1 MSKFSA
7 FLLYSLCRLISYIL
21 KMPWSLSQ
29 FLRRYVTR
37 RRNKQ
42 IRLITK
48 DGHCN
53 IKHGKMKYSTCFA
66 YMHDIW
72 STCVQIRWYS
82 LTFFYVASFIFSW
95 FIFTL
100 IWYWVGRNNGDL
112 WWQNQTANHSACVLN
127 LYDLKTAYL
136 FSVETQLTIGFGYRV
151 ITPYCPSAI
160 AVFMVQ
166 VLAGIVIA
174 CFWCGV
180 LIAKISLPKKV
191 AKAVTFSETAVICFK
206 QDTLSLQICVANI
219 RKSLLLGS
227 QIYGK
232 LIRTRVTPEGKTFI
246 MEQVNIDFLVDA
258 GKDNLFFVCP
268 LTLYHVIDK
277 ASPFYQMAVDTLHQ
291 QDFELVVFLDGTAES
306 TSSSCQVRTSYL
318 PREIIWG
325 YKFLPIVSRS
335 KEGKYR
341 IDFSNFDKVEPV
353 PTAHCAY
360 CYHDLNGHHN
370 FSKDRVDNAGFEVIE
385 IDSQVNQSCSV
396 NT

>member
-1 MSKFSA
+1 MPSVSQ
-7 FLLYSLCRLISYIL
+7 LLRCCT
-21 KMPWSLSQ
+21 
-29 FLRRYVTR
+29 TR
-37 RRNKQ
+37 KRINRV
-42 IRLITK
+42 RLITK
-48 DGHCN
+48 EGHCN
-53 IKHGKMKYSTCFA
+53 IEYGKMKYSTCFA
-66 YMHDIW
+66 YMNDIW

-100 IWYWVGRNNGDL
+100 LWYWVGYSNGDL
-112 WWQNQTANHSACVLN
+112 WYQNPSVNHSACVLN
-127 LYDLKTAYL
+127 LYDLTTSYL

-151 ITPYCPSAI
+151 ITPLCPAAI
-160 AVFMVQ
+160 TVFAAQILV
-166 VLAGIVIA
+166 GIVIA

-191 AKAVTFSETAVICFK
+191 AKAVTFSEMAVICCK
-206 QDTLSLQICVANI
+206 QDTLSLQIRVANI

-232 LIRTRVTPEGKTFI
+232 LIRTRVTAEGKTFI
-246 MEQVNIDFLVDA
+246 MEQVNIDFMVDA

-277 ASPFYQMAVDTLHQ
+277 TSPFFQMAVDTLHQ

-306 TSSSCQVRTSYL
+306 TSTSCQVRTSYL
-318 PREIIWG
+318 PQEIKWG

-335 KEGKYR
+335 KEGKYQ
-341 IDFSNFDKVEPV
+341 IDFSHFDKVEPV

-360 CYHDLNGHHN
+360 CYHDLNGHHVSN
-370 FSKDRVDNAGFEVIE
+370 QGIDNAGFEVIE
-385 IDSQVNQSCSV
+385 IGSQDNQSSSM
-396 NT
+396 TT

>member
-1 MSKFSA
+1 
-7 FLLYSLCRLISYIL
+7 
-21 KMPWSLSQ
+21 MPRSLSES
-29 FLRRYVTR
+29 LRRR
-37 RRNKQ
+37 RINQ

-48 DGHCN
+48 EGHCT
-53 IKHGKMKYSTCFA
+53 IEYGKMKYSTCFA
-66 YMHDIW
+66 YMLDIW

-82 LTFFYVASFIFSW
+82 LTFFYVGSFIFSW

-100 IWYWVGRNNGDL
+100 LWYWVGFSNGDL
-112 WWQNQTANHSACVLN
+112 WWQYPSANHSACVLN
-127 LYDLKTAYL
+127 VYDLTTAYL

-151 ITPYCPSAI
+151 ITPLCPSAI
-160 AVFMVQ
+160 TVFMVQ

-191 AKAVTFSETAVICFK
+191 TKAVTFSEMAVICFK
-206 QDTLSLQICVANI
+206 QDSLSLQIRVANI

-232 LIRTRVTPEGKTFI
+232 LIRTRVTPEGTTFI
-246 MEQVNIDFLVDA
+246 IEQVNIDFMVDA

-277 ASPFYQMAVDTLHQ
+277 SSPFFQMAVDTLQQ
-291 QDFELVVFLDGTAES
+291 QDFELVVFLDGKAES
-306 TSSSCQVRTSYL
+306 TSNSCQVRTSYL
-318 PREIIWG
+318 PQEIMWG

-341 IDFSNFDKVEPV
+341 IDFSNFEKVEPV
-353 PTAHCAY
+353 PTAHCSY
-360 CYHDLNGHHN
+360 CYHNLDGHHN
-370 FSKDRVDNAGFEVIE
+370 ISIEGKDNAGFDVIE
-385 IDSQVNQSCSV
+385 IGSQINHSASV

>member
-1 MSKFSA
+1 
-7 FLLYSLCRLISYIL
+7 
-21 KMPWSLSQ
+21 SLSQ
-29 FLRRYVTR
+29 LLGCCVPQRRK
-37 RRNKQ
+37 NK

-48 DGHCN
+48 EGHCN
-53 IKHGKMKYSTCFA
+53 IEYGNMKYSTCFA
-66 YMHDIW
+66 YMRDIW

-100 IWYWVGRNNGDL
+100 FWYWVGYSNGDL
-112 WWQNQTANHSACVLN
+112 WWQYPSVNHTACVVN
-127 LYDLKTAYL
+127 VYDLTTAYL

-151 ITPYCPSAI
+151 ITPLCPSAI
-160 AVFMVQ
+160 TVFMAQ
-166 VLAGIVIA
+166 VLAGIIIG

-191 AKAVTFSETAVICFK
+191 AKAVTFSEMAVICFK
-206 QDTLSLQICVANI
+206 QDSLSLQIRVANI

-246 MEQVNIDFLVDA
+246 MEQVNIDFMVDS

-277 ASPFYQMAVDTLHQ
+277 TSPFFQMAVDTLQQ

-306 TSSSCQVRTSYL
+306 TSFSCQVRTSYL
-318 PREIIWG
+318 PQEIIWG

-335 KEGKYR
+335 KEGKYH

-360 CYHDLNGHHN
+360 CHQDFNVHHDHG
-370 FSKDRVDNAGFEVIE
+370 VDNLGLEVIK
-385 IDSQVNQSCSV
+385 IDSQVNPSSS
-396 NT
+396 

>member
-1 MSKFSA
+1 MLQKSNETQQDV
-7 FLLYSLCRLISYIL
+7 LQQTL

-29 FLRRYVTR
+29 LLSCCSRQQGINRV
-37 RRNKQ
+37 
-42 IRLITK
+42 RLITR

-53 IKHGKMKYSTCFA
+53 IEYGKMKYSTCFA

-100 IWYWVGRNNGDL
+100 LWYWVGYSNGDL
-112 WWQNQTANHSACVLN
+112 WWQNPSANHTACVLN
-127 LYDLKTAYL
+127 LYDLTTAYL

-151 ITPYCPSAI
+151 ITPLCPSAI
-160 AVFMVQ
+160 TVFMAQILV
-166 VLAGIVIA
+166 GIVIA

-191 AKAVTFSETAVICFK
+191 AKAVSFSEKAVICFK
-206 QDTLSLQICVANI
+206 QDTLSLQIRVANI

-246 MEQVNIDFLVDA
+246 MEQVNIDFMVDA

-277 ASPFYQMAVDTLHQ
+277 TSPFFQMAVDTLQQ

-318 PREIIWG
+318 PQEIIWG

-335 KEGKYR
+335 KEGKYH

-353 PTAHCAY
+353 PTAHCAN
-360 CYHDLNGHHN
+360 CYHDLNGRHH
-370 FSKDRVDNAGFEVIE
+370 FSNNGTDNAGFEVIE
-385 IDSQVNQSCSV
+385 IDSQDNQLSSV

>member
-1 MSKFSA
+1 MPSVSQ
-7 FLLYSLCRLISYIL
+7 LLRCCT
-21 KMPWSLSQ
+21 
-29 FLRRYVTR
+29 TR
-37 RRNKQ
+37 KQ
-42 IRLITK
+42 INRVRLITK
-48 DGHCN
+48 EGHCN
-53 IKHGKMKYSTCFA
+53 IEYGKMKYSTCFA
-66 YMHDIW
+66 YMNDIW

-100 IWYWVGRNNGDL
+100 LWYWVGYSNGDL
-112 WWQNQTANHSACVLN
+112 WYQNPSTNHTACVVN
-127 LYDLKTAYL
+127 LYDLTTSYL

-151 ITPYCPSAI
+151 ITPLCPAAI
-160 AVFMVQ
+160 TVFVAQ
-166 VLAGIVIA
+166 ILVGIVIA

-191 AKAVTFSETAVICFK
+191 AKAVTFSEMAVICCK
-206 QDTLSLQICVANI
+206 QDTLSLQIRVANI

-246 MEQVNIDFLVDA
+246 MEQVNIDFMVDA

-277 ASPFYQMAVDTLHQ
+277 TSPFFQMAVDTLHQ

-318 PREIIWG
+318 PQEIIWG

-335 KEGKYR
+335 KEGKYH

-360 CYHDLNGHHN
+360 CYHDLNGHHH
-370 FSKDRVDNAGFEVIE
+370 FSNQGIDNAGFEVIE
-385 IDSQVNQSCSV
+385 IGSQDNQSSSM
-396 NT
+396 TT